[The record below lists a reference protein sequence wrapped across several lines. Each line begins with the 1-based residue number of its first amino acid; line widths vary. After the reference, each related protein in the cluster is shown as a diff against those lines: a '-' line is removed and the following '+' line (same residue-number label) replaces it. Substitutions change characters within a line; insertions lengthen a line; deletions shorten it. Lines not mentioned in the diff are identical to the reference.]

1 MGQDFSKCKRLMKHL
16 LQVIAEDGSKGDS
29 TWFFSPPGFWN
40 VDFTFC
46 KKLHTEML
54 LFFFL
59 FFFLLH
65 LLFICL
71 SWKIKTWNWRRV
83 CFILSMTVSCKI
95 RCTIKLFPHALFP
108 TLTVC
113 LFPYL
118 ALPTQMYNL
127 LNMQN
132 LLLQTYPVIFAII
145 LNFVVIHITHP
156 RLT

>member
-1 MGQDFSKCKRLMKHL
+1 MQETDETFTTSYCWRWFQRWFYMVLFP
-16 LQVIAEDGSKGDS
+16 
-29 TWFFSPPGFWN
+29 TWFLKCWFYFLQKITYWN
-40 VDFTFC
+40 VFF
-46 KKLHTEML
+46 LL
-54 LFFFL
+54 LFI
-59 FFFLLH
+59 FLLH

-108 TLTVC
+108 MLTVC

-118 ALPTQMYNL
+118 ALPAQMYNL

>member
-1 MGQDFSKCKRLMKHL
+1 MLLLKMVPKVILHGSFPHL
-16 LQVIAEDGSKGDS
+16 VS
-29 TWFFSPPGFWN
+29 
-40 VDFTFC
+40 
-46 KKLHTEML
+46 EML
-54 LFFFL
+54 ILLFAKNYILKCFFFIIIYFFTTFVIYL
-59 FFFLLH
+59 FVLKNKNMEL
-65 LLFICL
+65 
-71 SWKIKTWNWRRV
+71 KEV

-118 ALPTQMYNL
+118 ALPAQMYNL